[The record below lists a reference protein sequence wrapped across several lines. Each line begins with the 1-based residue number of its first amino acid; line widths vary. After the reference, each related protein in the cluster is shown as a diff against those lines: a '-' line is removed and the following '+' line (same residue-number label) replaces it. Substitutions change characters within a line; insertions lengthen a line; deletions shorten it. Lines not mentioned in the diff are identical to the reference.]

1 MQQLPEPEKLTPEAF
16 APFGIVLR
24 REAGGDAFQDLHT
37 DSESQ
42 GWRVALLDTSAG
54 PLKRVHRHPNSEE
67 CFAPLFGD
75 PCIAV
80 ASPEDPD
87 SFRLFQLSEPVC
99 IRRLVWHEIVSRQ
112 NSRVFI
118 AENATISGEDHYL
131 DPVEWNLA
139 L

>member
-1 MQQLPEPEKLTPEAF
+1 
-16 APFGIVLR
+16 
-24 REAGGDAFQDLHT
+24 
-37 DSESQ
+37 
-42 GWRVALLDTSAG
+42 VALLDTPAG
-54 PLKRVHRHPNSEE
+54 PLKRVHRHPDGEE

-87 SFRLFQLSEPVC
+87 SLRLFQLSEPFC
-99 IRRLVWHEIVSRQ
+99 IRRLVWHEVVSGQ

-118 AENATISGEDHYL
+118 AENTTISGEDQYL
-131 DPVEWNLA
+131 GPVEWNSA